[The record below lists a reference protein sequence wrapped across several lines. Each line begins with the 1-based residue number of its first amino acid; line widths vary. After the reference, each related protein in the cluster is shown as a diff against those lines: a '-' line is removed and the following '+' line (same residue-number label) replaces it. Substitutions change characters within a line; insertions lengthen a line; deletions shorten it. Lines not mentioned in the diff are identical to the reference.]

1 MSIYS
6 PSNSGK
12 FPLVSPL
19 DITKK
24 VKFSRSSSTM
34 VSLLFLTSSLALSFF
49 FSPVFAI
56 FNLPP
61 SSSSQHISNGT
72 TIKSIFILSSIG
84 FIAMVTM
91 HFFHRKQL
99 GKDKKIVPQLHTTP
113 SGRIDKLE
121 SFSHYV
127 GRQIGLEDKSQR
139 FQLGKLAEDYLR
151 KSKGFED
158 NIYEFLSSDADDSL
172 YIKLIEEFDRC
183 ILGYFAFHWSNA
195 SLMISQ
201 VLSSVDSDSEPKRKL
216 KNIVM
221 AATRKQR
228 FERITKDLKVTR
240 VFATLVEEM
249 KAIKNLQNDNSEC
262 TNVMVPAAHNKR
274 SPVLL
279 LMGGGMGAGK
289 STVLKD
295 ILKESF
301 WSEAAANAV
310 VVEADAFKETD
321 VIYRALSSRGH
332 HDMLHTAE
340 LVHQSSTDAASS
352 LLVTALNEGRDVIMD
367 GTLSWEPF
375 VEQTIAMARN
385 VHHHRYRMGVG
396 YKVADDGTITENYWE
411 QVEEDEEHEHKEE
424 AKRKPYRIELVGV
437 VCDPYLAVVRGIRRA
452 ILMGRAVRVQSQL
465 TSHKRFA
472 NAFPRYCQLVD
483 NARLYCTNSMG
494 GPPKLIGWKD
504 GENNILVDPEEFSC
518 LKTVS
523 MLNENADS
531 IHEVY
536 QHEDHTYEIGSVWK
550 NIVLSPTRTHT
561 QDELKLSIQKSE
573 SLAATNL

>member
-340 LVHQSSTDAASS
+340 LVS
-352 LLVTALNEGRDVIMD
+352 LLFSFT
-367 GTLSWEPF
+367 
-375 VEQTIAMARN
+375 TIDESIIATTTT
-385 VHHHRYRMGVG
+385 
-396 YKVADDGTITENYWE
+396 TI
-411 QVEEDEEHEHKEE
+411 
-424 AKRKPYRIELVGV
+424 
-437 VCDPYLAVVRGIRRA
+437 
-452 ILMGRAVRVQSQL
+452 S
-465 TSHKRFA
+465 
-472 NAFPRYCQLVD
+472 
-483 NARLYCTNSMG
+483 
-494 GPPKLIGWKD
+494 
-504 GENNILVDPEEFSC
+504 
-518 LKTVS
+518 
-523 MLNENADS
+523 
-531 IHEVY
+531 
-536 QHEDHTYEIGSVWK
+536 
-550 NIVLSPTRTHT
+550 
-561 QDELKLSIQKSE
+561 
-573 SLAATNL
+573 

>member
-494 GPPKLIGWKD
+494 GPPKDGKMEKIIFWLI
-504 GENNILVDPEEFSC
+504 
-518 LKTVS
+518 LKNSAV
-523 MLNENADS
+523 
-531 IHEVY
+531 
-536 QHEDHTYEIGSVWK
+536 
-550 NIVLSPTRTHT
+550 
-561 QDELKLSIQKSE
+561 
-573 SLAATNL
+573 